1 MSRLSEMT
9 FRNGRLELDDNDR
22 SNDDEHGNEICNECG
37 QSVRT
42 GSGKFVNRVIDFSG
56 YKTRRAMGK
65 PYPSGDYMCA
75 ECETELDAQ
84 PGQALHF
91 PAREEEE
98 LK

>member
-1 MSRLSEMT
+1 MNRLSETT
-9 FRNGRLELDDNDR
+9 FRNGRLELDENDLR
-22 SNDDEHGNEICNECG
+22 SGGEQGGEICNECG
-37 QSVRT
+37 HSVRA
-42 GSGKFVNRVIDFSG
+42 GSGRFVNRVVDLSG

-91 PAREEEE
+91 PEREGEE